1 MRTHPL
7 WLVMVGLLLAS
18 LTAPVGA
25 ETPKDTLVMAK
36 FIDDII
42 TLDPAE
48 VFELSGGEMIA
59 NVYDRIMMYEPED
72 TATLVGGV
80 AESWSV
86 SDNGRTFTLK
96 IRRGLRFHS
105 GNPLTAG
112 DAAYSLQRVIKLDKT
127 PAFILSQLGWTKEN
141 VGDLV
146 RAVDDATLQLTIT
159 KDFAPTFVL
168 NCLSAG
174 VGSVVDMKEVQ
185 KHEKDG
191 DLGHN
196 WLKTNSAGSG
206 PFRLR
211 QWKANDSVVL
221 EGFPGYRHGPPKLKR
236 VVVRHIAEPAA
247 QRLQLE
253 KGDIDMARNIRPD
266 QLAAL
271 KNHPDIVI
279 GTYPKADLYYMGL
292 NQKHEHLKKPKVRQA
307 IRWLVDYHGMADT
320 FLRGQFKVHQAFWPS
335 GFFAALTDTPFK
347 LDVATA
353 KRLLAEAGVP
363 HGFSVKLDHANVAPF
378 MDVAQSI
385 QSTMGQAGIRV
396 ELVPAD
402 SKQVIT
408 KYRARNHD
416 MVLLYWSPDYMD
428 PHSNADTFARNP
440 DNSDDAKIKPLAWRN
455 AWDIPGLTKKAD
467 AAVLERDAQKRKQ
480 MYLELQRTIQQDSA
494 FVIMFQ
500 STEQATMRKNVKNFV
515 SGPTFD
521 TVFYRLV
528 TK

>member
-1 MRTHPL
+1 MRAHPL
-7 WLVMVGLLLAS
+7 RWLLVGLLLAS
-18 LTAPVGA
+18 LAAPA
-25 ETPKDTLVMAK
+25 AADAPKDTLVMAK

-59 NVYDRIMMYEPED
+59 NLYDRIMMYEPED
-72 TATLVGGV
+72 TTKLVGGV

-86 SDNGRTFTLK
+86 SDNGRIFTLK

-105 GNPLTAG
+105 GNPVTG
-112 DAAYSLQRVIKLDKT
+112 QDAAYSLQRVIKLDKT
-127 PAFILSQLGWTKEN
+127 PAFILSQLGWTKDN

-146 RAVDDATLQLTIT
+146 RALDDGTLQLAIT

-174 VGSVVDMKEVQ
+174 VGSVVDMREVQ

-191 DLGHN
+191 DLGAG

-211 QWKANDSVVL
+211 QWKANDSITMDA
-221 EGFPGYRHGPPKLKR
+221 FPGYRHGAPTLKR

-253 KGDIDMARNIRPD
+253 KGDLDMARNITPD

-292 NQKHEHLKKPKVRQA
+292 NQKHEHLRKPKVRQA

-347 LDVATA
+347 LDVARA
-353 KRLLAEAGVP
+353 RQLLAEAGLP
-363 HGFSVKLDHANVAPF
+363 NGFSVKLDHANVAPF
-378 MDVAQSI
+378 MDVAQSV
-385 QSTMGQAGIRV
+385 QSTMGRAGITV

-416 MVLLYWSPDYMD
+416 LVLLYWSPDYMD

-440 DNSDDAKIKPLAWRN
+440 DNADEAKSKPLAWRN
-455 AWDIPGLTKKAD
+455 AWDIPGLTRKAD
-467 AAVLERDAQKRKQ
+467 AAVLERDAEKRKQ
-480 MYLELQRTIQQDSA
+480 MYLELQRTIQQDSP

-500 STEQATMRKNVKNFV
+500 STEQAAMRKSVKHFV

-528 TK
+528 GK